1 MAEPAW
7 KTPPAR
13 RGTPAPDEEPGITVL
28 RWVERPDGRMEQ
40 VDLPLTVEMFLNP
53 RIGDQIMQGRRHIE
67 TILEVGALLIHHFRS
82 SPDILVLCDHKL
94 FLAPGLPDPGPDLM
108 VIRGVRNKAADRES
122 FDVVEEGVGP
132 SLILEVVSPLDSKIR
147 KADLEDKVR
156 IYERAGVA
164 EYLIVDSTRRD
175 RRFRLLGYRL
185 DGAGRYQPIEPDAEG
200 RLFSEQAGVWFQI
213 SPDGNRVLLF
223 EYPGGKR
230 LLNLTE
236 TAEQARREA
245 EARKAA
251 EEENARL
258 RQELERLRGQG

>member
-67 TILEVGALLIHHFRS
+67 TILEVGGLLIHHFQS

-94 FLAPGLPDPGPDLM
+94 FLDPGLPAPGPDVM
-108 VIRGVRNKAADRES
+108 VIRGVRNKEADRES
-122 FDVVEEGVGP
+122 FDVVEEGVRP
-132 SLILEVVSPLDSKIR
+132 SLILEIVSPLDSKIR

-156 IYERAGVA
+156 VYERAGIP
-164 EYLIVDSTRRD
+164 EYLVVDSTRRD

-213 SPDGNRVLLF
+213 SPDGNRVLLY
-223 EYPGGKR
+223 EYPGGRK
-230 LLNLTE
+230 LLNLSE
-236 TAEQARREA
+236 TADHLRREQ
-245 EARKAA
+245 
-251 EEENARL
+251 EETARL
-258 RQELERLRGQG
+258 RQELERLRRQD